1 MYIYYLDKYIHHIY
15 YNSIYIIIKMYFQC
29 DNVAFKTASLRWKK
43 LPNHLGG
50 ILRSFIKK
58 IKNREGSF
66 NRLLV
71 IAWQLLP

>member
-1 MYIYYLDKYIHHIY
+1 MLML
-15 YNSIYIIIKMYFQC
+15 SF
-29 DNVAFKTASLRWKK
+29 
-43 LPNHLGG
+43 
-50 ILRSFIKK
+50 SFIKK